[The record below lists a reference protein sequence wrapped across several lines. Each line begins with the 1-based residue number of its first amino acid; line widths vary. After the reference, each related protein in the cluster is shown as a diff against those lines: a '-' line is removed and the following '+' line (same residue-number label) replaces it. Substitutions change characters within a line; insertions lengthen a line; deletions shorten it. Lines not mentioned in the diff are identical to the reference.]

1 MAAAAA
7 AAENGGEGEELL
19 LLSAVEAGNGGG
31 GAPAAAEE
39 SWRLNFEG
47 LLPPEAHQERPPT
60 GALHHCLGVLAQGP
74 EDVVAEYYQQ
84 QVEML
89 EGFNEM
95 DMLTDRGFLPGM
107 SKEERE
113 KVARS
118 ETLAIRLSNIAN
130 MVLFA
135 AKVYASVR
143 SGSLAIIASTL
154 DSLLDLLSG
163 FILWFTAFSMQTPNP
178 YRYPI
183 GKKRMQPL
191 GILVFASVMAT
202 LGLQIIL
209 ESLRSLVSDGDE
221 FRLTGE
227 QEKCLV
233 DIMLSV
239 TLVKL
244 GLVMY
249 CRSFTNEIVKAY
261 AQDHFFDVITNVIG
275 LVAAL
280 LANYIEGWIDPIGA
294 VILAIYTIRTW
305 SMTVLENVHSLV
317 GQSASPEYL
326 QKLTYLCWNHH
337 KAVRHIDT
345 VRAYTFGSHYFVE
358 VDIVLPSDMP
368 LQEAHDIGEAL
379 QEKLERLPEI
389 ERAFVHLDY
398 EFTHRPEHALSH
410 EK

>member
-1 MAAAAA
+1 MAATVAA
-7 AAENGGEGEELL
+7 GGEEGEEMF
-19 LLSAVEAGNGGG
+19 LLSAVEAGDG
-31 GAPAAAEE
+31 GAAGDK
-39 SWRLNFEG
+39 SWRLNFDG
-47 LLPPEAHQERPPT
+47 FRPPEVQQEKPAR
-60 GALHHCLGVLAQGP
+60 GLHNCLGVLAQGP

-95 DMLTDRGFLPGM
+95 DTLTERGFLPGM

-130 MVLFA
+130 IILFT
-135 AKVYASVR
+135 AKVYASVG

-209 ESLRSLVSDGDE
+209 ESIRSLVSDGDD
-221 FRLTGE
+221 FSLTKE
-227 QEKCLV
+227 QEKWVV
-233 DIMLSV
+233 DIMLAV

-244 GLVMY
+244 ALVVY

-261 AQDHFFDVITNVIG
+261 AQDHFFDVITNMIG

-280 LANYIEGWIDPIGA
+280 LANYIEGWIDPVGA
-294 VILAIYTIRTW
+294 IILAIYTIRTW

-337 KAVRHIDT
+337 KAMRHIDT

>member
-1 MAAAAA
+1 MSAAAAA
-7 AAENGGEGEELL
+7 ANGGEGEELL
-19 LLSAVEAGNGGG
+19 LLSAVEAGRGG
-31 GAPAAAEE
+31 GAPAEAEE

-47 LLPPEAHQERPPT
+47 FRPPEAHQERPPT
-60 GALHHCLGVLAQGP
+60 GPLHHCLGVLAQGP

-89 EGFNEM
+89 EGFSEM
-95 DMLTDRGFLPGM
+95 DTLTDRGFLPGM

-209 ESLRSLVSDGDE
+209 ESIRSLASDGDE
-221 FRLTGE
+221 FRLTSD
-227 QEKCLV
+227 QEKWLV

-244 GLVMY
+244 ALVIY

-280 LANYIEGWIDPIGA
+280 LANYIEGWIDPLGA
-294 VILAIYTIRTW
+294 IILAIYTIRTW

-358 VDIVLPSDMP
+358 VDIVLPSNMP
-368 LQEAHDIGEAL
+368 LREAHDIGEAL